1 MKPHSLH
8 VKINLL
14 LLLRLM
20 IVLMAHVKLNPLLL
34 LRLMIVLMAGF
45 KVMES
50 EVMRSILVM
59 LNLTN
64 IVLTWLENSTQ
75 TLMALQLLLVE

>member
-8 VKINLL
+8 VKPNLL

-20 IVLMAHVKLNPLLL
+20 IVLMV
-34 LRLMIVLMAGF
+34 GF

-59 LNLTN
+59 LPPIN
-64 IVLTWLENSTQ
+64 IV
-75 TLMALQLLLVE
+75 